1 MFSRKRTVPADLPVF
16 AHRPVQRVTIG
27 PAEESMAVHVAGKLS
42 IGRTPIVCIPGYQR
56 NMADFGDF
64 VGNFHR
70 QFGADWPIVLVD
82 LKGRG
87 RSSDRADKTRYIS
100 TVDAH
105 DLRQLCAALVIDSA
119 IFVGQGYGGQVL
131 MALGA
136 QQPTLIAG
144 TILIDA
150 GPMSDP
156 RGLVRLRN
164 NLRDLEGTRSE
175 AGLRSMFRRMLQTDY
190 PSVPEGLLDV
200 LAGRTHYF
208 DDKGRLQALFDPH
221 LLKMLDAFEHD
232 DVLVAQWPLFQS
244 LASAPMMMMRTQ
256 LTEQLRRET
265 FEEMMRRRRDAD
277 GYIIEGQGSPAL
289 LNTQDDIEPVAEFV
303 RGIVRKKPRARNGQ
317 ESAIGLPVS
326 V

>member
-1 MFSRKRTVPADLPVF
+1 MFARKRTVPADLP
-16 AHRPVQRVTIG
+16 AYANLPVRQVTIG
-27 PAEESMAVHVAGKLS
+27 PAGESMAVHISGQLS
-42 IGRTPIVCIPGYQR
+42 IGRQPVVCVAGYQR
-56 NMADFGDF
+56 NMADFSDF
-64 VGNFHR
+64 TGNFHR
-70 QFGADWPIVLVD
+70 QFGDDWPIVLVD

-87 RSSDRADKTRYIS
+87 RSSDRADKSLYIS
-100 TVDAH
+100 TNDAH
-105 DLRQLCAALVIDSA
+105 DLRQLCAALVIESA
-119 IFVGQGYGGQVL
+119 MFIGQSYGGQVV

-144 TILIDA
+144 AILIDA

-175 AGLRSMFRRMLQTDY
+175 AGLRSMLRRMLQPDY

-200 LAGRTHYF
+200 LAGRTHYL
-208 DDKGRLQALFDPH
+208 DGKGRMHPLFDPH
-221 LLKMLDAFEHD
+221 LLKMLDPFEHD
-232 DVLVAQWPLFQS
+232 DVLVAQWPLFHS
-244 LASAPMMMMRTQ
+244 LAHAPLMMMRTQ

-289 LNTQDDIEPVAEFV
+289 LNTSDDVEPIAEFV
-303 RGIVRKKPRARNGQ
+303 RRIVRERGRSRSAQ
-317 ESAIGLPVS
+317 EAVSA
-326 V
+326 

>member
-1 MFSRKRTVPADLPVF
+1 MFERKRIVPADLPTYS
-16 AHRPVQRVTIG
+16 HLPVRQMTIG
-27 PAEESMAVHVAGKLS
+27 PANETMAVHIAGRLS
-42 IGRTPIVCIPGYQR
+42 IGRTPVVCVAGYQR
-56 NMADFGDF
+56 NMADFSDF
-64 VGNFHR
+64 IGNFHR
-70 QFGADWPIVLVD
+70 QFGDDWPIVLVD

-87 RSSDRADKTRYIS
+87 RSSDRTNKTLYIS
-100 TVDAH
+100 TNDAH
-105 DLRQLCAALVIDSA
+105 DLRQLCAALVIESA
-119 IFVGQGYGGQVL
+119 IFVGQSYGGQVL

-175 AGLRSMFRRMLQTDY
+175 AGLRSMLRRMLQPDY

-200 LAGRTHYF
+200 LAGRTHYL
-208 DDKGRLQALFDPH
+208 DSKKRLQPLFDPH
-221 LLKMLDAFEHD
+221 LLRLLDAFEHD

-244 LASAPMMMMRTQ
+244 LAHAPLMMMRTQ

-289 LNTQDDIEPVAEFV
+289 LNTSDDVEPIAEFV
-303 RGIVRKKPRARNGQ
+303 RRIVRKRGRSRNAQ
-317 ESAIGLPVS
+317 ETVSA
-326 V
+326 

>member
-1 MFSRKRTVPADLPVF
+1 MFARKRTVPSDLPIY
-16 AHRPVQRVTIG
+16 ANLPIRRVTIG
-27 PAEESMAVHVAGKLS
+27 PGAESMAVHVAGRLS
-42 IGRTPIVCIPGYQR
+42 IGRTPIICVPGYQR
-56 NMADFGDF
+56 NMADFSDLI
-64 VGNFHR
+64 GNFHR
-70 QFGADWPIVLVD
+70 QFGDDWPVVLVD

-87 RSSDRADKTRYIS
+87 RSSDRADKTQYIS
-100 TVDAH
+100 TIDAN
-105 DLRQLCAALVIDSA
+105 DLRQLCAALVIESA
-119 IFVGQGYGGQVL
+119 IFLGQGYGGQVV

-136 QQPTLIAG
+136 QQPTLIAA

-190 PSVPEGLLDV
+190 PSVPEGLLDL

-208 DDKGRLQALFDPH
+208 DSKARLQALFDPH
-221 LLKMLDAFEHD
+221 LLKMLDVFEHD

-244 LASAPMMMMRTQ
+244 LAGAPMMMMRTQ

-289 LNTQDDIEPVAEFV
+289 LNTPDDVEPIAEFV
-303 RGIVRKKPRARNGQ
+303 RRVVRRKPRARGAQDN
-317 ESAIGLPVS
+317 AVNVPVI

>member
-1 MFSRKRTVPADLPVF
+1 MFSRKRVVPPDLPIY
-16 AHRPVQRVTIG
+16 ANLPVRQVTIG
-27 PAEESMAVHVAGKLS
+27 PATESMAVHVGGRLGM
-42 IGRTPIVCIPGYQR
+42 GRTPIVCVPGYQR
-56 NMADFGDF
+56 NMADFADF
-64 VGNFHR
+64 IGNFHR
-70 QFGADWPIVLVD
+70 QFGEDWPVILVD

-87 RSSDRADKTRYIS
+87 RSTDRADKTLYVS

-105 DLRQLCAALVIDSA
+105 DLRQLCAALVVEQA
-119 IFVGQGYGGQVL
+119 LFVGQGYGGQVL

-144 TILIDA
+144 AVLIDA

-175 AGLRSMFRRMLQTDY
+175 AGLRSMFRRMLQADY
-190 PSVPEGLLDV
+190 PSLHEGLLDL

-208 DDKGRLQALFDPH
+208 DGKARLQALFDPH

-244 LASAPMMMMRTQ
+244 LAGLPLMMMRTQ

-289 LNTQDDIEPVAEFV
+289 LNTPDDVEPIAEFARKLFRK
-303 RGIVRKKPRARNGQ
+303 RGRNR
-317 ESAIGLPVS
+317 SAQDSVS

>member
-1 MFSRKRTVPADLPVF
+1 MFSRKRVVPPDLPIY
-16 AHRPVQRVTIG
+16 ANLPVRRVTIG
-27 PAEESMAVHVAGKLS
+27 PADESMAVHIAGRMGP
-42 IGRTPIVCIPGYQR
+42 GRTPIVCVPGYQR
-56 NMADFGDF
+56 NMADFADF
-64 VGNFHR
+64 IGNFPR
-70 QFGADWPIVLVD
+70 QFGDDWPIVLVD

-87 RSSDRADKTRYIS
+87 RSSDRADKTLHIS

-105 DLRQLCAALVIDSA
+105 DLRQLCAALVIEQA
-119 IFVGQGYGGQVL
+119 LFIGQGYGGQVI

-136 QQPTLIAG
+136 QQPTLIAA
-144 TILIDA
+144 TVLIDA
-150 GPMSDP
+150 GPMTDP

-175 AGLRSMFRRMLQTDY
+175 AGLRSMFRRMLQADY
-190 PSVPEGLLDV
+190 PSVHEGLLDV
-200 LAGRTHYF
+200 LANRTHYF
-208 DDKGRLQALFDPH
+208 DGKGRLQALFDPY

-244 LASAPMMMMRTQ
+244 LANAPLMMMRTQ

-289 LNTQDDIEPVAEFV
+289 LNTQDDVEPIAEFARKLFRKRS
-303 RGIVRKKPRARNGQ
+303 RGRTAQ
-317 ESAIGLPVS
+317 EAIS

>member
-1 MFSRKRTVPADLPVF
+1 MFARKRIVPPDLPVY
-16 AHRPVQRVTIG
+16 ANLPVRQVTIG
-27 PAEESMAVHVAGKLS
+27 PVGETMAVHVSGRLG
-42 IGRTPIVCIPGYQR
+42 IGRTPIVCIAGYQR
-56 NMADFGDF
+56 NMADFSDF
-64 VGNFHR
+64 TGNFHR
-70 QFGADWPIVLVD
+70 QFGDDWPIVLVD

-87 RSSDRADKTRYIS
+87 RSADRTDKSQYIS
-100 TVDAH
+100 TIDAH
-105 DLRQLCAALVIDSA
+105 DLRQLCAALVIESA
-119 IFVGQGYGGQVL
+119 IFVGQSYGGQVI

-144 TILIDA
+144 AILIDA
-150 GPMSDP
+150 GPMTDP

-164 NLRDLEGTRSE
+164 NLRDLDGTRSE
-175 AGLRSMFRRMLQTDY
+175 AGLRSMFRRMLQADY
-190 PSVPEGLLDV
+190 PSATEGLLDV
-200 LAGRTHYF
+200 LANRTHYL
-208 DDKGRLQALFDPH
+208 DAKARVHPLFDPH

-244 LASAPMMMMRTQ
+244 LANAPVMMMRTQ

-289 LNTQDDIEPVAEFV
+289 LNTSDDVEPIADFV
-303 RGIVRKKPRARNGQ
+303 RRIVRKKPRARSAQ
-317 ESAIGLPVS
+317 EPVS

>member
-1 MFSRKRTVPADLPVF
+1 MFARKRSVPADLPVY
-16 AHRPVQRVTIG
+16 AHLPVRQVTIG
-27 PAEESMAVHVAGKLS
+27 PADESMAVHIAGRLGN
-42 IGRTPIVCIPGYQR
+42 GRAPIVCVAGYQR
-56 NMADFGDF
+56 NMADFADF

-70 QFGADWPIVLVD
+70 QFGEDWPVVLID

-87 RSSDRADKTRYIS
+87 RSSDRSDKSLYIS

-105 DLRQLCAALVIDSA
+105 DLRQVCAALVIESA
-119 IFVGQGYGGQVL
+119 IFLGQGYGGQVI

-150 GPMSDP
+150 GPVTDP

-175 AGLRSMFRRMLQTDY
+175 AGLRAMFRRMLQADY
-190 PSVPEGLLDV
+190 PSAPEGLLDV

-208 DDKGRLQALFDPH
+208 DGKGRLQALFDPH

-232 DVLVAQWPLFQS
+232 DVLVAQWGLFQS
-244 LASAPMMMMRTQ
+244 LAGFPMMMMRGQ

-289 LNTQDDIEPVAEFV
+289 LNTSDDVEPIAEFV
-303 RGIVRKKPRARNGQ
+303 RRIVRKKSRAR
-317 ESAIGLPVS
+317 SAQDAVS
-326 V
+326 A